1 MGKRGRGEKEKNG
14 KRIFMNIL
22 ITGASRGIGREL
34 VNRYNNG
41 KNKIYAVARNID
53 SLKGIENVVPI
64 KLDLSDLEKVAHYFK
79 NLDVKFDLVIANAG
93 ISLPHSPSFTPFE
106 DFKKTFDVNFFSV
119 HAMLEGVVPKMDKG
133 KIVFISSL
141 ASLVAA
147 PSSMPYSAS
156 KRALNS
162 YAQSLRNLLAP
173 DIKVINILPGFI
185 KTDMTDKNDFYMPF
199 LMDLKDGV
207 DRIIYAIE
215 KEKKEY
221 AFPKR
226 FYYLIKL
233 FNMLPLSLQDAILR
247 KVGR

>member
-1 MGKRGRGEKEKNG
+1 
-14 KRIFMNIL
+14 MNIL

-41 KNKIYAVARNID
+41 HNKIYALARNIET
-53 SLKGIENVVPI
+53 LEGINNVIPI
-64 KLDLSDLEKVAHYFK
+64 KMDLAKLDEVREYFK
-79 NLDVKFDLVIANAG
+79 KLDVKFDLVIANAA
-93 ISLPHSPSFTPFE
+93 ISLPHSPSFTPFD
-106 DFKKTFDVNFFSV
+106 DFKKTFDINFLSI

-133 KIVFISSL
+133 KIVLISSL
-141 ASLVAA
+141 ASLVGT
-147 PSSMPYSAS
+147 PTSMPYSAS

-162 YAQSLRNLLAP
+162 YAESLRNLLAP

-199 LMDLKDGV
+199 LTDLKSGV
-207 DRIIYAIE
+207 DRIVYAIE
-215 KEKKEY
+215 NEKKEY

-233 FNMLPLSLQDAILR
+233 FNILPVFIQDAILQR
-247 KVGR
+247 VGK

>member
-1 MGKRGRGEKEKNG
+1 
-14 KRIFMNIL
+14 MNIL

-34 VNRYNNG
+34 VNRFDNG
-41 KNKIYAVARNID
+41 INKIYAVARNVEGLEGMDNIIPV
-53 SLKGIENVVPI
+53 S
-64 KLDLSDLEKVAHYFK
+64 LDLADIQSVREYFK
-79 NLDVKFDLVIANAG
+79 NLDVKFDIVIANAA

-106 DFKKTFDVNFFSV
+106 DFKKTFDVNFLSI
-119 HAMLEGVVPKMDKG
+119 HAMLEGVVSKMEKG
-133 KIVFISSL
+133 KIVLISSL
-141 ASLVAA
+141 ASLVGA

-199 LMDLKDGV
+199 LMDLKSGV
-207 DRIIYAIE
+207 DRIMYAIE
-215 KEKKEY
+215 SNKKEY

-233 FNMLPLSLQDAILR
+233 FNLLPLSIQDKLLQ
-247 KVGR
+247 KVSK

>member
-1 MGKRGRGEKEKNG
+1 
-14 KRIFMNIL
+14 MNIL
-22 ITGASRGIGREL
+22 ITGASRGIGREI

-41 KNKIYAVARNID
+41 NNTIYALARNTD
-53 SLKGIENVVPI
+53 DLKNIPNVIPI
-64 KLDLSDLEKVAHYFK
+64 KIDLANVDEVREYFK
-79 NLDVKFDLVIANAG
+79 NLNVKFDIVIANAA
-93 ISLPHSPSFTPFE
+93 ISLPHSPSFTPFD
-106 DFKKTFDVNFFSV
+106 DFKRTFDINFLSI
-119 HAMLEGVVPKMDKG
+119 HAMLEGIVPKMNKG

-199 LMDLKDGV
+199 LMDLETGV
-207 DRIIYAIE
+207 DKIMYAIE
-215 KEKKEY
+215 NNKKEY
-221 AFPKR
+221 TYPKR
-226 FYYLIKL
+226 FYYIIKL
-233 FNMLPLSLQDAILR
+233 FNLLPLSIQDILLQ
-247 KVGR
+247 KVSK

>member
-1 MGKRGRGEKEKNG
+1 
-14 KRIFMNIL
+14 MNIL

-41 KNKIYAVARNID
+41 ANKIYAVARNVEN
-53 SLKGIENVVPI
+53 LKGLDNVIPVA
-64 KLDLSDLEKVAHYFK
+64 LDLADIQSVRECFK
-79 NLDVKFDLVIANAG
+79 NLDVKFDIVIANAG

-106 DFKKTFDVNFFSV
+106 DFKKTFDVNFLSI

-133 KIVFISSL
+133 KIVLVSSL
-141 ASLVAA
+141 ASLVGAS
-147 PSSMPYSAS
+147 SSMPYSAS

-199 LMDLKDGV
+199 LMDLKSGV
-207 DRIIYAIE
+207 NRIMYAIE
-215 KEKKEY
+215 SNKKEY

-233 FNMLPLSLQDAILR
+233 FNILPVSLQDAVLR
-247 KVGR
+247 KVAR